1 MCLTLRMEN
10 TKDDC
15 RMSASDYNMFFVFA
29 TVAGIAI
36 YVFYKVM
43 F

>member
-1 MCLTLRMEN
+1 MEN
-10 TKDDC
+10 NKNDGT
-15 RMSASDYNMFFVFA
+15 MNASDYIRFFVFA
-29 TVAGIAI
+29 TFSAIAI

>member
-1 MCLTLRMEN
+1 MEN
-10 TKDDC
+10 NDDGS
-15 RMSASDYNMFFVFA
+15 MNASDYIKFFVFA
-29 TVAGIAI
+29 TFSALAI

>member
-1 MCLTLRMEN
+1 MYLNLRMEIN
-10 TKDDC
+10 KDDGS
-15 RMSASDYNMFFVFA
+15 MNASDYSKFFVFA
-29 TVAGIAI
+29 TLSGIAI

>member
-1 MCLTLRMEN
+1 MCLSLRMEN
-10 TKDDC
+10 TKDEG

>member
-1 MCLTLRMEN
+1 MYLNLRMEIN
-10 TKDDC
+10 KDDGSMNA
-15 RMSASDYNMFFVFA
+15 RDYAKFFVFA
-29 TVAGIAI
+29 TFSAIAI